1 MYLCGH
7 MFLVYVKVRV
17 VQETVI
23 CAATFQRMKQIFMR
37 KRCQMIDIISLS
49 AAMETPV
56 WMMVYAA
63 EPLREINVTMTY
75 ADLKAIYD
83 WIHEV
88 TK

>member
-1 MYLCGH
+1 MNDKIEL
-7 MFLVYVKVRV
+7 LDAL
-17 VQETVI
+17 ENPI
-23 CAATFQRMKQIFMR
+23 
-37 KRCQMIDIISLS
+37 
-49 AAMETPV
+49 

-63 EPLREINVTMTY
+63 DPLKWIDVTMTY